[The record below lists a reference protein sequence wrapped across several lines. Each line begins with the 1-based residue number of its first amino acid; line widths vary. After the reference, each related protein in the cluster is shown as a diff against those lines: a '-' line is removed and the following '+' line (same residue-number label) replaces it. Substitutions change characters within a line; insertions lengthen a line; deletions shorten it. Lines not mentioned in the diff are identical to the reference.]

1 MKFFTP
7 ELFVRFN
14 SADDVGDRA
23 DEEWEAAVRAYHK
36 HLDGVGDKLPE
47 ARTCTS
53 CCFHHSSAPLRLKDQ
68 RRKRYVS

>member
-23 DEEWEAAVRAYHK
+23 DEEWEAAI
-36 HLDGVGDKLPE
+36 
-47 ARTCTS
+47 RT
-53 CCFHHSSAPLRLKDQ
+53 
-68 RRKRYVS
+68 